1 MPVRLSS
8 SRSVCPVIGPDTGR
22 CARLPCRRRA
32 RHGNLTRLVLWCVV
46 FCGATSCAAVHASA
60 GTVTDPSN
68 DSMSGT
74 VVARVRPV
82 VEHYRAYGQVQP
94 VAVTDVNAV
103 EAGTVSHVVLPGERV
118 RAGQVLAILA
128 GPQAEAL
135 LAQRRSALRA
145 AALRLDADHRE
156 LAARLVTRQRV
167 AADQAAYDQARGQLQ
182 VTLKTLTLRAPADGE
197 VLAVDAADGE
207 QVAAGQA
214 ILTLQ
219 TGRPR
224 LKAIYYGSEALA
236 IRVGMRGEFLP
247 DSGKPVP
254 VRVLTVSRALAADGG
269 EPVWLAPRSTPAR
282 TARESMAWRSGQWG
296 TVRLTGST
304 RSMVAV
310 PSRALILDRARWW
323 VLVRTPQGNRRQR
336 VVPGPSRGWTTF
348 IAQGVT
354 SGEHVVVQNAYLEFF
369 HGIARRYTPPN

>member
-8 SRSVCPVIGPDTGR
+8 SRSVCPVIGPQSR
-22 CARLPCRRRA
+22 PCARRPRQRCA

-60 GTVTDPSN
+60 AAVTDPSN

-82 VEHYRAYGQVQP
+82 AEHYRAYGQVQP
-94 VAVTDVNAV
+94 VAVTNVNAV
-103 EAGTVSHVVLPGERV
+103 EAGTVTQLVLPGARV
-118 RAGQVLAILA
+118 SAGHVLAILA

-135 LAQRRSALRA
+135 LTQRRSALRA
-145 AALRLDADHRE
+145 AALRLDTDHRE

-167 AADQAAYDQARGQLQ
+167 AADQAAYDQARGQLR
-182 VTLKTLTLRAPADGE
+182 VALKTLTLRAPADGE

-247 DSGKPVP
+247 DSGNPVP

-282 TARESMAWRSGQWG
+282 TVRESPAWRTGQWG

-354 SGEHVVVQNAYLEFF
+354 AGEHVVVQNAYLEFF
-369 HGIARRYTPPN
+369 RGIARRYTPPN